1 MHASLRVGSACP
13 SDEATITAG
22 NGAAFGQFT
31 CSMYPRVKC
40 QFPNQILFDPG
51 QTALIELG
59 GLSVSMSKLRRQ
71 SQRRPIMMMLI
82 VLSLL
87 WSQFALAIHGAHCS
101 GPASAM
107 ASAEANA
114 HHGKSCES
122 DTDRATCAK
131 HCGEPQSDQV
141 SGLAK
146 LPFVPA
152 LVPSSVVTLACMAA
166 SERAF
171 APTTRTAVHH
181 GPTGHPAPIL
191 LI

>member
-1 MHASLRVGSACP
+1 
-13 SDEATITAG
+13 
-22 NGAAFGQFT
+22 
-31 CSMYPRVKC
+31 
-40 QFPNQILFDPG
+40 
-51 QTALIELG
+51 
-59 GLSVSMSKLRRQ
+59 MSKLRRQ
-71 SQRRPIMMMLI
+71 SQRHPIVMMLI

-87 WSQFALAIHGAHCS
+87 WSQFAMALHGSHCS
-101 GPASAM
+101 GAITPAV
-107 ASAEANA
+107 SAEAHA

-122 DTDRATCAK
+122 VTDRATCSK